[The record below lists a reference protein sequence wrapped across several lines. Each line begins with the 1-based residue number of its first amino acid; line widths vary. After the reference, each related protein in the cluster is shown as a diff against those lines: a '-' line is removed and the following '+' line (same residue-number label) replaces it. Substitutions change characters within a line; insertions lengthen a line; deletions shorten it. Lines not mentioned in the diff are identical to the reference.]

1 MISPRSALNGRRG
14 DTEKIM
20 FDNLKAMGAIA
31 SLMKN
36 KDKIREAT
44 ERVKV
49 QLANTKL
56 TGNSGQGACKAI
68 VTGTL
73 QVVRVELAPALVS
86 GMAADPKTRELASNL
101 IAEAVNDALK
111 QAQVKIKET
120 VDAEARALGL
130 PELPGLT
137 DLLN

>member
-1 MISPRSALNGRRG
+1 
-14 DTEKIM
+14 M

-49 QLANTKL
+49 QLAATQL
-56 TGNSGQGACKAI
+56 TGNAGQGACKAT

-73 QVVRVELAPALVS
+73 TVVRVELAPALVA
-86 GMAADPKTRELASNL
+86 GMAADHKTRELASNL
-101 IAEAVNDALK
+101 IAEAVNDAMK
-111 QAQVKIKET
+111 QAQMKIKET
-120 VDAEARALGL
+120 IDSEARALGL

-137 DLLN
+137 DLFK

>member
-1 MISPRSALNGRRG
+1 
-14 DTEKIM
+14 M

-44 ERVKV
+44 ERVKA
-49 QLANTKL
+49 QLGATQL
-56 TGNSGQGACKAI
+56 SGNAGQGACKAV

-73 QVVRVELAPALVS
+73 QVVRVELAPALVA

-101 IAEAVNDALK
+101 IAEAVNDAMK

-120 VDAEARALGL
+120 IDTEARALGL
-130 PELPGLT
+130 PELPGIA
-137 DLLN
+137 DLLK